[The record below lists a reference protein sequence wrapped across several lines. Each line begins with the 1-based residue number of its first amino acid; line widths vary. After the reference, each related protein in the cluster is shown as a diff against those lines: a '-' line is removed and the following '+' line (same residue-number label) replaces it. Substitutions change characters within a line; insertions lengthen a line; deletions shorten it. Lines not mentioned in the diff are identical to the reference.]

1 MHFSEI
7 LKTLT
12 EKTGAIGSAVLAADG
27 ELVEAYPP
35 PDSTEHAAIN
45 LIGAHHGIILGIAK
59 DATTRAGGLTAARS
73 VHIWTKNARIAVID
87 LIEGYYLI
95 IVLGRDIAMGRT
107 TIAAKTAARLVEM
120 EISR

>member
-1 MHFSEI
+1 MSFSEI

-12 EKTGAIGSAVLAADG
+12 EKTGAVGSAVLAADG

-35 PDSTEHAAIN
+35 HDSTGHAAIN

-59 DATTRAGGLTAARS
+59 DATTHAGGLTAVRS
-73 VHIWTKNARIAVID
+73 IQIWTKKARMAVID

-95 IVLGRDIAMGRT
+95 LVLGGDVPMGKA
-107 TIAAKTAARLVEM
+107 TIAAKTAARLIEM